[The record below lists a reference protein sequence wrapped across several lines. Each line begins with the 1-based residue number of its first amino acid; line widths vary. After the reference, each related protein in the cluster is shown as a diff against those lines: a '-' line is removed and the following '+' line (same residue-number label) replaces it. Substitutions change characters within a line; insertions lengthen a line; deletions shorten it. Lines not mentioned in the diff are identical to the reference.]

1 MTQFKDK
8 SGKNTEGE
16 SMGLFDYPVLMASD
30 ILLYDTDVVPVGQDQ
45 KQHIEYARDMAQKF
59 NNTFGEIL
67 HMPEALI
74 LEGVATVPGTDGR
87 KMSKSYDNTIPLFAT
102 RDEIT
107 KAVMGIVTDSG
118 SDIPTNVYAIH
129 TLFKS
134 EAELATFYDANK
146 GKYKILKEALIEDID
161 AFIKPLRDRR
171 AELAQDPD
179 RVAQVL
185 KQGAIKAN
193 ERAQVKLIEVKK
205 AIGVL

>member
-1 MTQFKDK
+1 M
-8 SGKNTEGE
+8 
-16 SMGLFDYPVLMASD
+16 
-30 ILLYDTDVVPVGQDQ
+30 
-45 KQHIEYARDMAQKF
+45 
-59 NNTFGEIL
+59 
-67 HMPEALI
+67 
-74 LEGVATVPGTDGR
+74 
-87 KMSKSYDNTIPLFAT
+87 
-102 RDEIT
+102 
-107 KAVMGIVTDSG
+107 
-118 SDIPTNVYAIH
+118 
-129 TLFKS
+129 
-134 EAELATFYDANK
+134 ATFYDANK